1 MQQTAPTVFQ
11 SLGRKKAYEEIID
24 AIRGEIFSRQLKP
37 LHRLPTE
44 RDIAEQCG
52 VSRMVVREAI
62 RSLEREGL
70 VTVKKGAKGGIFV
83 AQDFDRPISDSI
95 TNMLAG
101 GGTSLHD
108 LSEVRALVEPYAA
121 ARAAERATA
130 DDLERLAALLRESD
144 AAADPVELRAHNI
157 DFHRLILAMTG
168 NPVLRLVG
176 DAVLSIL
183 SEHVRTLA
191 TSEASAKARRMHHAM
206 FDAIRNRD
214 PERAHALMSED
225 IQAIRR
231 RLSSPGESG

>member
-1 MQQTAPTVFQ
+1 MQQAAPTVFP
-11 SLGRKKAYEEIID
+11 SLGRKKAYQEITE
-24 AIRGEIFSRQLKP
+24 AIRHEIFSRQLKP

-70 VTVKKGAKGGIFV
+70 VTVKKGPKGGIFV

-101 GGTSLHD
+101 GGTSLRD
-108 LSEVRALVEPYAA
+108 LSEVRALIEPYAA
-121 ARAAERATA
+121 ARAAAIATA
-130 DDLERLAALLRESD
+130 DDLERLAALLHESD
-144 AAADPVELRAHNI
+144 AADPAALRTHNI
-157 DFHRLILAMTG
+157 DFHRLILGISG

-191 TSEASAKARRMHHAM
+191 TSEASAKARCMHHAM

-225 IQAIRR
+225 IQTIRR
-231 RLSSPGESG
+231 RLGSPGESG